1 MGVRRLVF
9 TTSLG
14 NVASVKSDSTYLTKM
29 QLYRVRSWDSRVD
42 PRVLLPIKRVAD
54 MKALSRGFPAILL
67 LFLMSSAFTRA
78 QQVPFSAD
86 MQVLDGTGGTQTLKL
101 YVGNRRARFDRLK
114 QGNDTNGI
122 GSILIDFQNQFIFL
136 LIPQSKLYLQI
147 EGSLGTPFYTGSWMF
162 RPASPKAPCSA
173 WVSEADRRGISLRCE
188 SAGQDTVDGRL
199 TERWD
204 ATTPGA
210 GHGSLWYDPQLNF
223 ITKVLRISKSGV
235 QSGYELQNAKQESQQ
250 PALFEI
256 PDGFRKFTLNRLA
269 DVLTGLGQW

>member
-1 MGVRRLVF
+1 
-9 TTSLG
+9 
-14 NVASVKSDSTYLTKM
+14 M
-29 QLYRVRSWDSRVD
+29 QLYRVRSWDSLVD
-42 PRVLLPIKRVAD
+42 PTALLPITQGAD
-54 MKALSRGFPAILL
+54 MKVLSRGLPVISFFVLISPVFIQ
-67 LFLMSSAFTRA
+67 A
-78 QQVPFSAD
+78 QQVQFSAD
-86 MQVLDGTGGTQTLKL
+86 MQVLDGTGRTQTLKL
-101 YVGNRRARFDRLK
+101 HLGNKRARFDRLK

-173 WVSEADRRGISLRCE
+173 WVSEADRRGISLRCKN
-188 SAGQDTVDGRL
+188 AAQDTVDGRL

-250 PALFEI
+250 PTLFEI